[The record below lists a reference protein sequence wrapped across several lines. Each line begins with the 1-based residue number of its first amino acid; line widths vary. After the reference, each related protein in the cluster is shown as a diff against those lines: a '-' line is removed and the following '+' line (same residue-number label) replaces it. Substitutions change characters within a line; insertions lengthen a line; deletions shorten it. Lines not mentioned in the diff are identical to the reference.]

1 MSKSLTKSIIIGSD
15 HAGFLVKE
23 KIKIFL
29 KKANIKLLDIGTF
42 SEERVDYPDYG
53 KKLALAVKNKTVFGI
68 LICGSGI
75 GVSIA
80 ANRIKKIRAAVCY
93 NKKSASLARKHN
105 NANVLCLGARL
116 IDFKNIKTFEHFD
129 LMFLSFDEEKELKF
143 VEKVKAIKL

>member
-23 KIKIFL
+23 KIKVFL

-42 SEERVDYPDYG
+42 SEERVDYPDYA
-53 KKLALAVKNKTVFGI
+53 KKLALAVKNKSIFGI
-68 LICGSGI
+68 LVCGSGI

-105 NANVLCLGARL
+105 NANVLCIGARL
-116 IDFKNIKTFEHFD
+116 IDFKNIKTIVNTFISTKFEKGRH
-129 LMFLSFDEEKELKF
+129 LTR
-143 VEKVKAIKL
+143 VKKLDK

>member
-1 MSKSLTKSIIIGSD
+1 VSKSLTKSIIIGSD

-29 KKANIKLLDIGTF
+29 KKANIKLFDLGTF

-53 KKLALAVKNKTVFGI
+53 KKFALSVRNKSFFGI

-80 ANRIKKIRAAVCY
+80 ANRFKKIRAAVCY
-93 NKKSASLARKHN
+93 NQISASLARKHN

-116 IDFKNIKTFEHFD
+116 IHFKNAQKIINTFI
-129 LMFLSFDEEKELKF
+129 STKF
-143 VEKVKAIKL
+143 EGGRHTARVKKLDK

>member
-23 KIKIFL
+23 KIKAFL

-42 SEERVDYPDYG
+42 SEERVDYPDYA
-53 KKLALAVKNKTVFGI
+53 KKLALVVKKKSLFGI
-68 LICGSGI
+68 LVCGSGI

-116 IDFKNIKTFEHFD
+116 IDFKNIKLIVNSFISTKFEKSRH
-129 LMFLSFDEEKELKF
+129 LNR
-143 VEKVKAIKL
+143 VRKLDK

>member
-53 KKLALAVKNKTVFGI
+53 KKLALAVKNKNVFGI
-68 LICGSGI
+68 LVCGSGI

-116 IDFKNIKTFEHFD
+116 IDFKNIKTIVNTFISTKFEKGRH
-129 LMFLSFDEEKELKF
+129 LTR
-143 VEKVKAIKL
+143 VKKLDK

>member
-23 KIKIFL
+23 KIKVFL

-116 IDFKNIKTFEHFD
+116 IDFKNIKTIVNTFIGTKFEKGRH
-129 LMFLSFDEEKELKF
+129 LTR
-143 VEKVKAIKL
+143 VKKLDK

>member
-23 KIKIFL
+23 KIKAFL
-29 KKANIKLLDIGTF
+29 KKANIKLLDVGTF
-42 SEERVDYPDYG
+42 SEERVDYPDYA
-53 KKLALAVKNKTVFGI
+53 KKLALVVKKKSLFGI
-68 LICGSGI
+68 LVCGSGI

-116 IDFKNIKTFEHFD
+116 IDFKNIKLIVNSFISTKFEKGRH
-129 LMFLSFDEEKELKF
+129 LNR
-143 VEKVKAIKL
+143 VRKLDK

>member
-23 KIKIFL
+23 KIKFFL
-29 KKANIKLLDIGTF
+29 NKANIKLLDIGTF

-116 IDFKNIKTFEHFD
+116 IDFKNIKTIVNTFISTKFEKGRH
-129 LMFLSFDEEKELKF
+129 LTR
-143 VEKVKAIKL
+143 VKKLDK

>member
-23 KIKIFL
+23 KIKVFL

-42 SEERVDYPDYG
+42 SEERVDYPDYA

-105 NANVLCLGARL
+105 NAK
-116 IDFKNIKTFEHFD
+116 I
-129 LMFLSFDEEKELKF
+129 S
-143 VEKVKAIKL
+143 